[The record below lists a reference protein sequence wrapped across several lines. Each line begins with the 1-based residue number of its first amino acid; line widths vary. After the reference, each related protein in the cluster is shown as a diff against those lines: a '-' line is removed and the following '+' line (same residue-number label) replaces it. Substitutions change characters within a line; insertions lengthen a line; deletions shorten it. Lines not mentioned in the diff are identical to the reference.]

1 MEKFKSLFKSSV
13 PKLSSCRRNLR
24 AERAPFAAA
33 PFPPSVPGRV
43 TYPSPP
49 GDPTETSWKGIA
61 AHRAAHSGQ
70 GKYLSCLEV
79 ATQPMGNVAG
89 HPTRGTGR
97 EEGWL
102 HASPRGWW
110 ALLLPP
116 GATGHKDPRS
126 AFLCASSVLDHFS
139 SLWRPLLSPH
149 LLLGWRK
156 ECLPGTPRHLCL
168 SEWSEGEICSHPN
181 EIHEKYTACQ
191 PSWRWKASV
200 IHYC

>member
-126 AFLCASSVLDHFS
+126 AFLCAGLHQC
-139 SLWRPLLSPH
+139 WTISPAC
-149 LLLGWRK
+149 GG
-156 ECLPGTPRHLCL
+156 P
-168 SEWSEGEICSHPN
+168 CSHLTYYLAG
-181 EIHEKYTACQ
+181 EKNVFLAPQDISAYLNDLKERFVVT
-191 PSWRWKASV
+191 PMRFMKNIPHASLRGDGKQA
-200 IHYC
+200 